1 MPKKRKGSI
10 NPLGEL
16 SSNKSINTATEEKKM
31 IKMLEREKAECKG
44 VRIIG
49 LSKTYH
55 NYTPTFCRDQ

>member
-1 MPKKRKGSI
+1 MPKKRKASI
-10 NPLGEL
+10 NPLGESL
-16 SSNKSINTATEEKKM
+16 NKSINTANEEKKM

-55 NYTPTFCRDQ
+55 NNQAFFWD